1 MTKENPTGLHPL
13 VVELRAARIR
23 AGMSMNEVMRMTGL
37 NISTISEMEAGHYW
51 PTLKSLETYASAVG
65 VRLALIP
72 LRESADVVE

>member
-1 MTKENPTGLHPL
+1 MTKKNPKGLHHL
-13 VVELRAARIR
+13 VAELRAARIR